1 MLNQKKISRAGG
13 VTIPA
18 HLRRELGLEAGEVMD
33 IGYTNKGDIV
43 LHRAR
48 GFCLFCKSDH
58 DLIMY
63 GGRFVC
69 STCINRMKKEAE
81 RHV

>member
-1 MLNQKKISRAGG
+1 MRNQKKISRAGG

-43 LHRAR
+43 LHRSR

-58 DLIMY
+58 DLIMH

-69 STCINRMKKEAE
+69 STCINQMKKEAE